1 MLFVRSFRE
10 ADCDT
15 VHCVV
20 DANFR
25 EKLAVSEKA
34 AQKFVVERLHLSQ
47 LNELQ
52 FREQYEIKISKGLAA
67 LKNLSDNEDIN
78 RAWENIKRMKTSAKL
93 NICVYELKQQ
103 KTTVL

>member
-25 EKLAVSEKA
+25 EKLAVSEQA
-34 AQKFVVERLHLSQ
+34 AQKFDVERLHLSQ
-47 LNELQ
+47 LHELQ